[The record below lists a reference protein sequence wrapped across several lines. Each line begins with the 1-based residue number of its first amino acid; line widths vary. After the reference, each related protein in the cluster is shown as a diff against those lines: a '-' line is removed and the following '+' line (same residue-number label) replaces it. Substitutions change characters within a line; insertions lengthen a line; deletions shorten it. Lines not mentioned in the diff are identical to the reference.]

1 MADFL
6 RKLASSLDRSSQRI
20 ELFFFFT
27 INVVKGIPIL
37 SERLDQT
44 PKVPSI
50 SEIGSY
56 E

>member
-1 MADFL
+1 MNA
-6 RKLASSLDRSSQRI
+6 I
-20 ELFFFFT
+20 
-27 INVVKGIPIL
+27 KGIPIL